1 VAADIDPRTWLAD
14 LVEERLRGHDPVT
27 ARLRLPRDLRASDPE
42 GPDLEAR
49 ARMMLARSLRRRP
62 VEAEAPAEEALRS
75 TMEGHLDLLTD
86 LSLLLEEPPG
96 AESLRAQLA
105 AILAAAGGDLDAA
118 LKATPGPG
126 GRPPTAAAVRRA
138 LARAGEAMLRIH
150 YPPGDPEGG
159 LPLYAGTVA
168 IQRRLLGRVAL
179 DFFRNDELE
188 PERVLP
194 ELEQAREE
202 ELLLLEATAGLV
214 ASDPLAGRPSRQVVH
229 RQVLR
234 LGLDRE
240 RSQAARAAAAA
251 PREPEA
257 IVADTPER
265 LRPFLVEQMLLAS
278 LGMAAG
284 STPRAEYLAR
294 FAAASGISPERLA
307 AMQVEAAAFHADHPD
322 WFRAFGL
329 PASPQWEPLAEQW
342 NEFGDRIV
350 DRVAAVV
357 MENLDAIAV
366 ELRETGELG
375 QLLAKAAAGQ
385 TLTSV
390 EKAKVK
396 EQLIDLA
403 KAVPALA
410 IFAAPG
416 GMVLLPLLA
425 RLLPF
430 DLLPSAFDPKRREAR
445 QGQKPRRPRS

>member
-1 VAADIDPRTWLAD
+1 VAAPIDSRTWLAD
-14 LVEERLRGHDPVT
+14 LVEEQLRDHDPVA

-62 VEAEAPAEEALRS
+62 VGTDAPAEEALRA
-75 TMEGHLDLLTD
+75 TIEGHLTLLTD
-86 LSLLLEEPPG
+86 LSLLLEAPPG
-96 AESLRAQLA
+96 AEPLRAQVAALLA
-105 AILAAAGGDLDAA
+105 ASGGDLDVA
-118 LKATPGPG
+118 LKALPGRG
-126 GRPPTAAAVRRA
+126 GQLPPAAAVRRA
-138 LARAGEAMLRIH
+138 LSRAGEAMLRIH

-168 IQRRLLGRVAL
+168 IQRRLLARIAL
-179 DFFRNDELE
+179 DFFRSGELDAD
-188 PERVLP
+188 RVLQ

-202 ELLLLEATAGLV
+202 ELLLVEATAGLV
-214 ASDPLAGRPSRQVVH
+214 AADPLAYRPSRRVVN

-240 RSQAARAAAAA
+240 RGPAARAAASA
-251 PREPEA
+251 PREPEE

-265 LRPFLVEQMLLAS
+265 LRPFLVEQMLLAA
-278 LGMAAG
+278 LGMPAG
-284 STPRAEYLAR
+284 STPRTEYLGR
-294 FAAASGISPERLA
+294 FAAAAGIAPERLA

-329 PASPQWEPLAEQW
+329 PAAPDWEPLAEQW
-342 NEFGDRIV
+342 NEFGDRVV

-385 TLTSV
+385 ALTSV

-430 DLLPSAFDPKRREAR
+430 GLLPSAFDPKRREAR
-445 QGQKPRRPRS
+445 QGEKPRRRRP